1 MHVAIIT
8 YDGVDELDALGPY
21 RVLEG
26 AADVGEDVEVTLC
39 TLEPTDIITASHGL
53 AVRPDTTIDD
63 VDPDLVVVPGGG
75 WNARSEVGAWAE
87 AQDGRI
93 LAVLDELH
101 DRGIPLAAVCT
112 GGMLLANAGLTDSR
126 PAVTHQ
132 GATEELAE
140 TGAEIRDAR
149 VVDDGDI
156 VTAGGVTAGIDLALH
171 LLERE
176 LGADVATAV
185 ASRLEYDRQDSVATF
200 DS

>member
-1 MHVAIIT
+1 VHVAIIM

-26 AADVGEDVEVTLC
+26 AADVGEDIRVTLC
-39 TLEPTDIITASHGL
+39 TLEETETVTAAHGL
-53 AVRPDTTIDD
+53 AVRPDTTIHD
-63 VDPDLVVVPGGG
+63 VEPDLVVVPGGG
-75 WNARSEVGAWAE
+75 WNTRSEVGAWAE
-87 AQDGRI
+87 AEDGR
-93 LAVLDELH
+93 LLEVLRRLH
-101 DRGIPLAAVCT
+101 DRGVPLAGVCT
-112 GGMLLANAGLTDSR
+112 GGMLLANTGLTDGR

-132 GATEELAE
+132 GAIDELAE
-140 TGAEIRDAR
+140 TGADVRAAR

-171 LLERE
+171 LIERE
-176 LGADVATAV
+176 LGAEVATAV

>member
-1 MHVAIIT
+1 M

-26 AADVGEDVEVTLC
+26 AADLGEDVEVTLC
-39 TLEPTDIITASHGL
+39 TLEATETVTAAHGL
-53 AVRPDTTIDD
+53 AVRPDITIDD
-63 VDPDLVVVPGGG
+63 ADPDLVVVPGGG
-75 WNARSEVGAWAE
+75 WNARSEAGAWSEAE
-87 AQDGRI
+87 DGRI

-112 GGMLLANAGLTDSR
+112 GGMLLANAGMTDGR

-132 GATEELAE
+132 GAIEELAE
-140 TGAEIRDAR
+140 TGAEVRDAR

-156 VTAGGVTAGIDLALH
+156 VTAGGVTAGIDLGLH

-176 LGADVATAV
+176 LGADVAAAV
-185 ASRLEYDRQDSVATF
+185 ASRLEYDRRDSVATF